1 MKKQDVLNS
10 VLNSVSSIFSKEDV
24 IRLIESIE
32 VGVNINEVQLE
43 EALSA
48 FTDNLERAANNNALV
63 VWNTAE
69 FELRG
74 NEITLENV
82 DVEIDEIVGMAR
94 GIFEEMI
101 ETSL

>member
-1 MKKQDVLNS
+1 M
-10 VLNSVSSIFSKEDV
+10 
-24 IRLIESIE
+24 
-32 VGVNINEVQLE
+32 
-43 EALSA
+43 
-48 FTDNLERAANNNALV
+48 V